1 MPEKSAQR
9 EPSTPSTRNRARRLE
24 DILEEREKL
33 GSSQTLENVTRK
45 SGKPG
50 SCAARNRGNAKRIGG
65 ERLLEEKGKCEVR
78 SKRFFPTH
86 KQQSSRSYRK
96 VSEHSGAQRSNVS
109 PECCFGKW
117 RRQTRSCIGHK
128 TAGNNT
134 RKLKRDV
141 LGRRRPLYIF
151 GKCGL
156 CQPKYKKIRI
166 LVVKTK
172 SFCTKKENKSSG
184 NPIAVQKYPDETKL
198 RELQEKVEDATKY
211 LAIDMQE
218 GLYLVS
224 RYEKSPSGGRKND
237 SLPPAA
243 WR

>member
-1 MPEKSAQR
+1 M
-9 EPSTPSTRNRARRLE
+9 
-24 DILEEREKL
+24 
-33 GSSQTLENVTRK
+33 
-45 SGKPG
+45 
-50 SCAARNRGNAKRIGG
+50 
-65 ERLLEEKGKCEVR
+65 EEKEKCEAR

-128 TAGNNT
+128 TTGNKT

-141 LGRRRPLYIF
+141 LGRRRPLHIL

-172 SFCTKKENKSSG
+172 SFCTKEENKSSG
-184 NPIAVQKYPDETKL
+184 IPLPYKNTQTKQNCENYKKNWKM
-198 RELQEKVEDATKY
+198 RQNILQ
-211 LAIDMQE
+211 
-218 GLYLVS
+218 
-224 RYEKSPSGGRKND
+224 
-237 SLPPAA
+237 
-243 WR
+243 

>member
-1 MPEKSAQR
+1 M
-9 EPSTPSTRNRARRLE
+9 
-24 DILEEREKL
+24 
-33 GSSQTLENVTRK
+33 
-45 SGKPG
+45 
-50 SCAARNRGNAKRIGG
+50 
-65 ERLLEEKGKCEVR
+65 EEKGKCEAR

-96 VSEHSGAQRSNVS
+96 VSEHCGAQRSNVS

-134 RKLKRDV
+134 RKLKRDF
-141 LGRRRPLYIF
+141 LGRRRPLYIR

-172 SFCTKKENKSSG
+172 SLCTKRKTNLLESHCRTKIPRRNKIARTTRKAGRCDKISCNRYARRALSG
-184 NPIAVQKYPDETKL
+184 
-198 RELQEKVEDATKY
+198 
-211 LAIDMQE
+211 
-218 GLYLVS
+218 VS
-224 RYEKSPSGGRKND
+224 
-237 SLPPAA
+237 L
-243 WR
+243 

>member
-1 MPEKSAQR
+1 M
-9 EPSTPSTRNRARRLE
+9 
-24 DILEEREKL
+24 
-33 GSSQTLENVTRK
+33 
-45 SGKPG
+45 
-50 SCAARNRGNAKRIGG
+50 
-65 ERLLEEKGKCEVR
+65 EEKGKCEAR

-128 TAGNNT
+128 TTGNNT

-141 LGRRRPLYIF
+141 LGRRRPLYIL

-184 NPIAVQKYPDETKL
+184 IPLPYKNTQTKQNCENYKKSWKMRQNICNRYARRAL
-198 RELQEKVEDATKY
+198 S
-211 LAIDMQE
+211 
-218 GLYLVS
+218 GVS
-224 RYEKSPSGGRKND
+224 
-237 SLPPAA
+237 L
-243 WR
+243 

>member
-1 MPEKSAQR
+1 M
-9 EPSTPSTRNRARRLE
+9 
-24 DILEEREKL
+24 
-33 GSSQTLENVTRK
+33 
-45 SGKPG
+45 
-50 SCAARNRGNAKRIGG
+50 
-65 ERLLEEKGKCEVR
+65 EEKGKCEAR

-128 TAGNNT
+128 TTGNKT

-141 LGRRRPLYIF
+141 LGRRRPLYIL

-156 CQPKYKKIRI
+156 CQPKYKKNRI

-172 SFCTKKENKSSG
+172 SFCTKEENKSSG
-184 NPIAVQKYPDETKL
+184 IHPIAVQKHPDETKL
-198 RELQEKVEDATKY
+198 RELQEKLEDATKY

-224 RYEKSPSGGRKND
+224 RYEKKPFRG
-237 SLPPAA
+237 
-243 WR
+243 